1 MDSRIRLG
9 LADGSSRWVDARS
22 RPFIRHDGSVDGHV
36 TVLRDVTSA
45 VESEARRAHEMGH
58 DSLTGLANRTL
69 AIARIDKAL
78 DELRGTRRFIS
89 LLCIGVDRLTTV
101 NQALSYSAGD
111 LVLETVAARIAAA
124 VGDPDLLARVA
135 GDEFVVLLTGL
146 RSPTDAATMAE
157 RLCQAAQGQVTIFE
171 QSLEPTVS
179 IGVAIGERGSNGEE
193 LLRKASL
200 AVRQA
205 KDAGRNRWQFVDPTV
220 ATEALK
226 RLEVEAHLRSVL
238 RDGHVTSWFQPL
250 VSLAD
255 RRVTGYEALARLAVP
270 GQPVLS
276 PPEFLPVAE
285 STHQV
290 VEIDFAI
297 LVQALAL
304 AAITSTGHLS
314 VNVSPP
320 SLAPG
325 EYPDISRRRASRR
338 RGSVAD
344 PTGGHRDRAARHG
357 HGIVAGDAG
366 DRRPRRDL
374 VRRRLR
380 HRAAPRSATCATCPS
395 AA

>member
-1 MDSRIRLG
+1 
-9 LADGSSRWVDARS
+9 
-22 RPFIRHDGSVDGHV
+22 
-36 TVLRDVTSA
+36 
-45 VESEARRAHEMGH
+45 
-58 DSLTGLANRTL
+58 
-69 AIARIDKAL
+69 
-78 DELRGTRRFIS
+78 
-89 LLCIGVDRLTTV
+89 
-101 NQALSYSAGD
+101 
-111 LVLETVAARIAAA
+111 VLETVAARIAAA

-146 RSPTDAATMAE
+146 RSPTDAAAMAE

-220 ATEALK
+220 ATDALK

-304 AAITSTGHLS
+304 AAITRTGHLS
-314 VNVSPP
+314 INVSPP
-320 SLAPG
+320 TLSSA
-325 EYPDISRRRASRR
+325 EYPDHFAEAVRRSGVDPSRIRLEVTETALLGMGTTIIDSMRA
-338 RGSVAD
+338 VAD
-344 PTGGHRDRAARHG
+344 LGTTWYVDDFGTGFSSISHLRDLPVSGLKLDRSF
-357 HGIVAGDAG
+357 VAGIRNGDSTCIKLSQGLVGLADGLGLDTVAEGIETDFEAG
-366 DRRPRRDL
+366 ALLGQGWHLGQGWLFGRPTSREEL
-374 VRRRLR
+374 V
-380 HRAAPRSATCATCPS
+380 A
-395 AA
+395 